1 MKLPQLLMK
10 TEASLQKICL
20 PELKIVDEISGIEY
34 IVAGDSNE
42 GTETLES

>member
-10 TEASLQKICL
+10 TGASLQEIWL
-20 PELKIVDEISGIEY
+20 PELKIVDGISGIEY
-34 IVAGDSNE
+34 IGAGGSNE

>member
-10 TEASLQKICL
+10 TEASLLKICL
-20 PELKIVDEISGIEY
+20 PELKIVDEIGGIEY
-34 IVAGDSNE
+34 IVAGGSNA